1 MCNLQQCYYYQA
13 LFRGAVEGGELWPK
27 TGPEIK
33 PWSQSYINTN
43 SITEVGKGD
52 YILLKNSE
60 EKETK
65 QNKRRKYGFQ
75 NISRM
80 RMLNR
85 GWWSIVSGFFFF
97 FFFND
102 LTGLPASTLLPQAT
116 GNMLGPIILLPQS
129 LSDFSFP
136 LNVSSSRS
144 SPTFAFSLTSL
155 LPYSPLLPV
164 LQQLWPPHC
173 CQIKTELLQALHLHL
188 CLGHSSSR

>member
-13 LFRGAVEGGELWPK
+13 LFRGVVEGGELWPK

-43 SITEVGKGD
+43 SITRVGGGG

-60 EKETK
+60 EKGKTK
-65 QNKRRKYGFQ
+65 NKRRKYGFQ

-80 RMLNR
+80 RMLNL
-85 GWWSIVSGFFFF
+85 GWWSIISGLLFFFF
-97 FFFND
+97 LND
-102 LTGLPASTLLPQAT
+102 LTGLPASTLLPQVA
-116 GNMLGPIILLPQS
+116 GNMLGPIILL
-129 LSDFSFP
+129 SDFPSP

-144 SPTFAFSLTSL
+144 SPAFAFSLTSL

-164 LQQLWPPHC
+164 LQRLWPPHC
-173 CQIKTELLQALHLHL
+173 C
-188 CLGHSSSR
+188 